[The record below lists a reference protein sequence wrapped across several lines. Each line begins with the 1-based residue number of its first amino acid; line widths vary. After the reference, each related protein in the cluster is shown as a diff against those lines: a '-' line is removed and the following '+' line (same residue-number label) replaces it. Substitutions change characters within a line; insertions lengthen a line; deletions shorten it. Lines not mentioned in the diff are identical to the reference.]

1 MLVAL
6 ITKQMMRKFLNM
18 RLLFR
23 FRGLE
28 GEMYDDN
35 ELIQNEKLTEKK
47 PDASKD
53 SESET
58 AMRADVCNE
67 TLYGQRWTGR
77 MASRHKT
84 YI

>member
-1 MLVAL
+1 VAL

-35 ELIQNEKLTEKK
+35 ELIQNEKITEKK
-47 PDASKD
+47 TVASNPNKP
-53 SESET
+53 
-58 AMRADVCNE
+58 
-67 TLYGQRWTGR
+67 
-77 MASRHKT
+77 
-84 YI
+84 

>member
-1 MLVAL
+1 VAL

-35 ELIQNEKLTEKK
+35 ELIQNEKITEKK
-47 PDASKD
+47 PDASNPNKP
-53 SESET
+53 
-58 AMRADVCNE
+58 
-67 TLYGQRWTGR
+67 
-77 MASRHKT
+77 
-84 YI
+84 